1 MGKMPESENS
11 AGVSNLS
18 YSSVSA
24 YLTCGRY
31 WKYRYLDHI
40 PATVAPALVFGTA
53 FHNTVETYIRNVAQS
68 GQSAGL
74 VEIWED
80 EWPAVL
86 EKEGDRIAWGDGSPD
101 ALLAEGTRILQALG
115 VVQVVNAVTP
125 LVDPDG
131 HVHIEDFVKMEIPG
145 VPVPIVG
152 YIDIIDS
159 DGVPGDF
166 KTASGLWSEK
176 SALNELQPLFYLAA
190 LEQGGHQGNPE
201 MRFRYYVFTKTD
213 PAKAQVIETQRT
225 RGEVHFLFDLVRE
238 VWKGIAAGVFVP
250 NPRTWKCSPEYCEYW
265 GICRGRALQLELL
278 RS

>member
-1 MGKMPESENS
+1 MPGSEDS
-11 AGVSNLS
+11 TGISRLS

-40 PATVAPALVFGTA
+40 TATVAPALVFGGA
-53 FHNTVETYIRNVAQS
+53 FHNTVEAYIRNAAQS

-74 VEIWED
+74 VEIWKD

-86 EKEGDRIAWGDGSPD
+86 KKKGDRVAWGNEGPD
-101 ALLAEGTRILQALG
+101 ALFAEGTRILKTPEIAR
-115 VVQVVNAVTP
+115 VVEDITP

-131 HVHIEDFVKMEIPG
+131 RVHIEDFVKMEIPG

-152 YIDIIDS
+152 YIDIINS

-166 KTASGLWSEK
+166 KTASRRWSEK

-190 LEQGGHQGNPE
+190 LEQGGHRSNPE
-201 MRFRYYVFTKTD
+201 MRFRHYVFAKTD
-213 PAKAQVIETQRT
+213 PAEAQVIETRRT
-225 RGEVHFLFDLVRE
+225 RGEVQFLFDLISE
-238 VWKGIAAGVFVP
+238 VWKGIAARVFAP

-265 GICRGRALQLELL
+265 GICWGKALDE
-278 RS
+278 RNHDSH

>member
-1 MGKMPESENS
+1 MPGPENS
-11 AGVSNLS
+11 TGVSSLS

-24 YLTCGRY
+24 YLICGRY
-31 WKYRYLDHI
+31 WKYRYLDKVS
-40 PATVAPALVFGTA
+40 ATVAPALVFGSA
-53 FHNTVETYIRNVAQS
+53 FHNTVEAYIRNVAQS

-86 EKEGDRIAWGDGSPD
+86 EKEGDRIAWADGSPD
-101 ALLAEGTRILQALG
+101 ALLAEGTRILQALE
-115 VVQVVNAVTP
+115 VVQVVDAVTP

-131 HVHIEDFVKMEIPG
+131 RVHIEDFVKMEIPG

-166 KTASGLWSEK
+166 KTASRRWSEK
-176 SALNELQPLFYLAA
+176 NALNELQPLFYLAA
-190 LEQGGHQGNPE
+190 LEQVGHRSNPE
-201 MRFRYYVFTKTD
+201 MRFRHYVFAKTD
-213 PAKAQVIETQRT
+213 PAEAQVIETRRT
-225 RGEVHFLFDLVRE
+225 RGELQFLFDLIRE
-238 VWKGIAAGVFVP
+238 VWKGIAARVFPP

-265 GICRGRALQLELL
+265 GICRGKALDE
-278 RS
+278 RNHFSH